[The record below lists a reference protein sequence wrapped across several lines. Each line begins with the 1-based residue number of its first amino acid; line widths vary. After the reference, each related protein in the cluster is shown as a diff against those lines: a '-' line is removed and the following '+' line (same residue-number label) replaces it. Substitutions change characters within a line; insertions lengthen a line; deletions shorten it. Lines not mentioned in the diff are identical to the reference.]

1 MKNKVARKDF
11 SEANMPHNRKE
22 VFKDLLINR
31 TSTLFSLGLM
41 MLLFALPLI
50 AAIIFSNLSISSFD
64 LTDIENNQELYNK
77 FLLNLNSNNL
87 LILIGLIILSFG
99 CAGTYKII
107 RLLIWQEGIFF
118 YSDFFKGIKSNWKG
132 FSLTFTI
139 IGMINFVSQY
149 LFYNV
154 NINEYPF
161 VACVIVIA
169 FFLPCVLFI
178 LGQTT
183 IYNMP
188 YLHKL
193 KNSFLLSWRNW
204 YTSIPV
210 VLLNS
215 LFVIIPLLISNV
227 LAYIILIIVIPLI
240 IAPLL
245 VLFNTLYTD
254 TIFDKYINKDNFK
267 EIYDKGIY
275 RNG

>member
-1 MKNKVARKDF
+1 MKNKVSRKDF
-11 SEANMPHNRKE
+11 TEANMPHNRKE

-41 MLLFALPLI
+41 MFLFSLPLI

-64 LTDIENNQELYNK
+64 LTNLENNKELYND
-77 FLLNLNSNNL
+77 FLRNLNTNNL
-87 LILIGLIILSFG
+87 LVLIGLVIISFG
-99 CAGTYKII
+99 ISGTYKII

-118 YSDFFKGIKSNWKG
+118 YSDFFNGIKSNWKG
-132 FSLTFTI
+132 FALTFFI
-139 IGMINFVSQY
+139 IGIINFVSQY

-210 VLLNS
+210 VLLNT
-215 LFVIIPLLISNV
+215 LFIILPLLIKNV
-227 LAYIILIIVIPLI
+227 LAYIILIIVIPII

-245 VLFNTLYTD
+245 ILFNTLYTD